1 MESCDYILLILN
13 CEKYKYKA
21 ENQKETWL
29 KTLPQNIRY
38 YHVIGNK
45 VKCENNEIFIDEYN
59 KVIYT
64 NTKDDYNSLPS
75 KVITALSGVLEKF
88 DFKFIMKTDDDQK
101 LMIPNFFDSFT
112 NILNEKKPHY
122 GGYSLVVQDHFSQY
136 YQVHDCLPRNLF
148 LKSTKY
154 VNGRFYFLSKEAVQD
169 VVSKK
174 EDIKKHIIEDHAIG
188 LYLNEK
194 YKDTLLHF
202 DTRKIFF
209 DDT

>member
-1 MESCDYILLILN
+1 METCDYILLILN
-13 CEKYKYKA
+13 CEKYKDKA
-21 ENQKETWL
+21 ENQKQTWL
-29 KTLPQNIRY
+29 KLLPQHIRY

-45 VKCENNEIFIDEYN
+45 LKCQDKEIYIDEDN
-59 KVIYT
+59 RVIYT

-101 LMIPNFFDSFT
+101 LVVPTFFDTFV
-112 NILNEKKPHY
+112 NILNEKKAHY
-122 GGYSLVVQDHFSQY
+122 GGYSLKVPDHFSQY
-136 YQVHDCLPRNLF
+136 YLVHDCLPKNLF

-174 EDIKKHIIEDHAIG
+174 ENIKKQIIEDHAIG
-188 LYLNEK
+188 LFLDEK
-194 YKDTLLHF
+194 YKESLLHF
-202 DTRKIFF
+202 DTRRIFF
-209 DDT
+209 DNT

>member
-38 YHVIGNK
+38 YHVIGNEE
-45 VKCENNEIFIDEYN
+45 KCENNEIFIDED
-59 KVIYT
+59 KKIIYT

-75 KVITALSGVLEKF
+75 KVITALSGILEKF

-101 LMIPNFFDSFT
+101 LIIPNFFHTFT

-122 GGYSLVVQDHFSQY
+122 GGYSLVVRDHFSQY

-174 EDIKKHIIEDHAIG
+174 EDIKKHVIEDHAIG

-209 DDT
+209 DNT

>member
-21 ENQKETWL
+21 ENQKQTWL
-29 KTLPQNIRY
+29 KTLPQHIRY
-38 YHVIGNK
+38 YHVIGNEA
-45 VKCENNEIFIDEYN
+45 KCENNEISIDEDN

-75 KVITALSGVLEKF
+75 KVITALTGVLEKF
-88 DFKFIMKTDDDQK
+88 DFKYIMKTDDDQK
-101 LMIPNFFDSFT
+101 LIVPDFFDSFINT
-112 NILNEKKPHY
+112 LNEKKIHY
-122 GGYSLVVQDHFSQY
+122 GGYSVVVPDHVSKY
-136 YQVHDCLPRNLF
+136 YKVHDCLPRDLF

-154 VNGRFYFLSKEAVQD
+154 ISGRFYFLSKEAVQD

-174 EDIKKHIIEDHAIG
+174 EAIKEHIIEDHAIG
-188 LYLNEK
+188 LHLDEK
-194 YKDTLLHF
+194 YKKSLYHF
-202 DTRKIFF
+202 DTRKIFV